1 MSRRELPPWTLPVSW
16 ACLVFWAVVMVLAL
30 SGCSMPGPT
39 VETTY
44 PESAEFSTL
53 ESGRGRFGMS
63 GTNLDSCF
71 VIVDRSTGV
80 QYLLYGEGK
89 GYGNAS
95 WAYTGL
101 CPLLDADGSP
111 LLVYVQLLTLWGGY
125 RVERQGED
133 VFAIQSRHARVR
145 IHRLRIPYPSPM

>member
-1 MSRRELPPWTLPVSW
+1 MSRRGLPWWTLPVSW
-16 ACLVFWAVVMVLAL
+16 ACLVFWVVVMALAL
-30 SGCSMPGPT
+30 AGCSMPGPT

-53 ESGRGRFGMS
+53 ESGQGRFGMS
-63 GTNLDSCF
+63 GTNIDSCF

-89 GYGNAS
+89 GYGNTS

-111 LLVYVQLLTLWGGY
+111 LLVAEV
-125 RVERQGED
+125 GE
-133 VFAIQSRHARVR
+133 
-145 IHRLRIPYPSPM
+145 